1 MLFTLPIILVV
12 YVGFSWSDYDT
23 QKKFETMV
31 MYNFGCKLG
40 AVSLEAEGYNA
51 KENALYKIQG

>member
-1 MLFTLPIILVV
+1 
-12 YVGFSWSDYDT
+12 
-23 QKKFETMV
+23 MV

-51 KENALYKIQG
+51 KENALYKIQGWVSKK